1 MEQGKKMEKKP
12 TCVVAH
18 PMQQH
23 SYHTAQA
30 LVNAHLLDSYITT
43 VYYDNNKFIYK
54 ILGKLLG
61 KKNIKRMRSKR
72 IKNVSVN
79 VKTFCELR
87 GLIYLLLLRIDK
99 KKIILTQYYKYL
111 TKVFGKKVAKYCK
124 QSKINILIMYDTT
137 AYYAFNELKKSK
149 PSCKLLLDMSSIPTK
164 NICKIIE
171 EEARKIGKMPGSM
184 RLRFK
189 TAKLLQQNSK
199 SEIELS
205 DVILCGSTFPQD
217 CIKEDYPY
225 KRCFVIPYGVDKQQ
239 FIYKKRSEVKNR
251 KVSFVYVGGVEMT
264 KGSQYLLKAWDEL
277 NTDEAI
283 LKMVGDCGY
292 AKNELVSKS
301 NIQYIGFVLKEN
313 MPSVYHESDVYIIPS
328 LYEGFSQSLIEAMSC
343 GLPVIATEC
352 SGAKMVVKNGVN
364 GFIVRPAD
372 VNELKDKIQWII
384 ENKDALPK
392 MGEKA
397 SISVENL
404 TWDNYGKGICET
416 VMMIYGEENSVI

>member
-1 MEQGKKMEKKP
+1 MEDKP
-12 TCVVAH
+12 NCVVAH

-30 LVNAHLLDSYITT
+30 LENAKLLDSYITT
-43 VYYDNNKFIYK
+43 VYYDNNKLLYK
-54 ILGKLLG
+54 VLGKFLG
-61 KKNIKRMRSKR
+61 KNNVKRMQSKS
-72 IKNVSVN
+72 IKTASVN

-87 GLIYLLLLRIDK
+87 GLIYLLLLRVDK

-124 QSKINILIMYDTT
+124 KSKNDMLIMYDTT
-137 AYYAFNELKKSK
+137 AYYAFKELKESK
-149 PSCKLLLDMSSIPTK
+149 VSCKLLLDMSSIPTK

-171 EEARKIGKMPGSM
+171 EEARKIGKMPDSM

-199 SEIELS
+199 SEIELAD
-205 DVILCGSTFPQD
+205 DVLCGSTFPRD
-217 CIKEDYPY
+217 CIKEDYPD
-225 KRCFVIPYGVDKQQ
+225 KRCFIIPYGVDKCQ
-239 FIYKKRSEVKNR
+239 FTYKKMSEVKNR

-264 KGSQYLLKAWDEL
+264 KGSQYLLKAWDDL
-277 NTDEAI
+277 NTDKAV

-352 SGAKMVVKNGVN
+352 SGAKMVVKNGEN
-364 GFIVRPAD
+364 GFIIHPAD
-372 VNELKDKIQWII
+372 VNELKDKIQWMI

-404 TWDNYGKGICET
+404 TWDNYEKGICET
-416 VMMIYGEENSVI
+416 VLKIYGEENSIV